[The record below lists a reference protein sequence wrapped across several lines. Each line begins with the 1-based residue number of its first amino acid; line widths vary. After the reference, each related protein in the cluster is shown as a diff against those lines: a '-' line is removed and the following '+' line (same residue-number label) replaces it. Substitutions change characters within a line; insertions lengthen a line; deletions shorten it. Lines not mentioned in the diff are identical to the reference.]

1 MPAQTASSGWFGRWV
16 IPLLL
21 MIAIAVVVYAW
32 ITREMLWWVATV
44 ILTVLVVTLV
54 ERLTSTQH
62 RWTKVS

>member
-1 MPAQTASSGWFGRWV
+1 MPGLTASSGWFGRWV

>member
-1 MPAQTASSGWFGRWV
+1 MPDQAASSGWFGRWI

-21 MIAIAVVVYAW
+21 MVAIAVVVIAW
-32 ITREMLWWVATV
+32 ITRGMLWWVATV

-54 ERLTSTQH
+54 ERLLSTQH

>member
-1 MPAQTASSGWFGRWV
+1 M